1 MNGVIHTRALKGT
14 RLAILI
20 AAGLVALCLPFSGA
34 FGQRP
39 HDSHSAPA
47 PHNSQPQNSAPH
59 NSAPRPQP
67 QPQYSRPQGGGPQN
81 QPRPGQQY
89 PPYRPQSGQPYQ
101 RPSASP
107 FRNNPGAQRPPM
119 NPQPGARGNYLNA
132 PAPYPGQ
139 GYPRPGQDYPHLGN
153 SNNTRPVYGQPGYG
167 QTGNW
172 PATFFAAT
180 PVAAGICSSRPPGR
194 MA

>member
-1 MNGVIHTRALKGT
+1 MNGVIHTRALRGT

-59 NSAPRPQP
+59 NSASAPAASTTIFEAPGRQVRRIAAKSAVSSVSTAVGATLSTPVGFSISQ
-67 QPQYSRPQGGGPQN
+67 
-81 QPRPGQQY
+81 QPRGPTAADESSIRSAGELSQRSCSLPG
-89 PPYRPQSGQPYQ
+89 PGLSPSRSGLPASWKLEQHATRLRTAWLWSDGQ
-101 RPSASP
+101 R
-107 FRNNPGAQRPPM
+107 
-119 NPQPGARGNYLNA
+119 
-132 PAPYPGQ
+132 
-139 GYPRPGQDYPHLGN
+139 
-153 SNNTRPVYGQPGYG
+153 
-167 QTGNW
+167 
-172 PATFFAAT
+172 PATFFTAT
-180 PVAAGICSSRPPGR
+180 PFAAGICSSRPPGR